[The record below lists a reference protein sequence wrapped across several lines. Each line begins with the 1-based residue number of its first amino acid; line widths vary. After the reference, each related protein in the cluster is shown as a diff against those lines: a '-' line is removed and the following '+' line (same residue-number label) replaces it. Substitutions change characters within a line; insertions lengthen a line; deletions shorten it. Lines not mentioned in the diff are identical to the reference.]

1 MGVESFAQGTGGDHP
16 AGGGEECWGTCP
28 CDGLA
33 QVVGVGLMA
42 DERGRV
48 KILRS
53 SYG

>member
-1 MGVESFAQGTGGDHP
+1 MEFLAQGTLGDQV
-16 AGGGEECWGTCP
+16 ASGGEECWGTCP

-33 QVVGVGLMA
+33 QVAGVGLMA